1 MKIISLSSSIA
12 GPACSIACSIKKNF
26 YNGSNSYPTNMFD
39 YLEISLLSI
48 IQILES
54 ENSKDKINSNYEI
67 YLNKDNK
74 YSVKFNNY
82 DHIISHH
89 DLPNFY
95 SEEQL
100 SDVIE
105 KYKRRYDRLINY
117 IKSED
122 KIFFIRYGLED
133 YNMIEYFFN
142 IIKKINP
149 NLELFFINIFYK
161 LDNSITEIFNKNY
174 TLLNFNNYIDKTRNY
189 SDDLFYKIIE
199 FDWSIINKIISLNL
213 TEYEIKNLYTFSK
226 D

>member
-1 MKIISLSSSIA
+1 
-12 GPACSIACSIKKNF
+12 
-26 YNGSNSYPTNMFD
+26 
-39 YLEISLLSI
+39 
-48 IQILES
+48 
-54 ENSKDKINSNYEI
+54 
-67 YLNKDNK
+67 
-74 YSVKFNNY
+74 
-82 DHIISHH
+82 
-89 DLPNFY
+89 
-95 SEEQL
+95 
-100 SDVIE
+100 
-105 KYKRRYDRLINY
+105 
-117 IKSED
+117 
-122 KIFFIRYGLED
+122 
-133 YNMIEYFFN
+133 MIEYFFN